1 MYSKVENKPSRMA
14 NRFLHSTKGYPK
26 QSQPFT
32 DEELLAIE
40 LMCQNSVRILQ
51 SPETT
56 HDLGALEFGKA
67 VRGVLSKLER

>member
-1 MYSKVENKPSRMA
+1 MRHLNSSPSRLA
-14 NRFLHSTKGYPK
+14 NQYLNSLSEDFPRL
-26 QSQPFT
+26 SQPFT

-40 LMCQNSVRILQ
+40 LMARASVDTLQ

-67 VRGVLSKLER
+67 VRRVLSKLER